1 RSPPILGD
9 AERHA
14 RGIGLLIGLEDG
26 EPDRRIGG
34 EVTMC
39 WHLHRLIAESRA
51 KDLRDRAERRR
62 MAWMARKANK
72 IRAARE
78 RTSEV
83 IRTEDRGRPG
93 VARDLRVGQDDRVP
107 SSRPSSAPRRA
118 DTQDK

>member
-1 RSPPILGD
+1 
-9 AERHA
+9 
-14 RGIGLLIGLEDG
+14 
-26 EPDRRIGG
+26 
-34 EVTMC
+34 MC

-78 RTSEV
+78 RISEV

-107 SSRPSSAPRRA
+107 SSRP
-118 DTQDK
+118 